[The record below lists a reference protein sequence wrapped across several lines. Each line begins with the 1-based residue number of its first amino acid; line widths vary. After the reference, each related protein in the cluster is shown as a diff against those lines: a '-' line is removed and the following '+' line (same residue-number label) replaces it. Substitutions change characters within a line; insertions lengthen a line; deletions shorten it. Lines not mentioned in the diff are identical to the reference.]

1 MIIVSHNLSLYVDKY
16 QLHRSLIYILSN
28 MISTDCYLYL
38 VSDKVDNGLTPHL
51 EQYTLW
57 SKVNHCHRWT
67 AAKL

>member
-1 MIIVSHNLSLYVDKY
+1 
-16 QLHRSLIYILSN
+16 